1 MVQSHSQTLE
11 RESLETKLEVMWS
24 YSQALGHCL
33 LTYKSPG
40 MKLEMVSVVER
51 TLTFGQFFQVFDTS
65 MARSTRV
72 ALVQRG
78 RLERES
84 VLRNK

>member
-1 MVQSHSQTLE
+1 
-11 RESLETKLEVMWS
+11 
-24 YSQALGHCL
+24 
-33 LTYKSPG
+33 

-84 VLRNK
+84 V